1 MSKRQQTKLEH
12 YIIMSDKK
20 AKKSKKVQEKPV
32 KLVLETAEQ
41 SLEKICELS
50 KERARKFNESVDVAI
65 NLGIDPKQSNQA
77 VKGSLVLPNGTGKK
91 ARVVVITSDDKNK
104 EIAKKAGAIEV
115 GFEDLLNKI
124 DQGFLDFDFCIAT
137 PEVMPKISKVAK
149 KLGPRGMMPSAK
161 NETVTEDVER
171 VVGEFLKGKINFKND
186 KNGIVHCCIGKV
198 DFEVKKLQENLD
210 SLLKVVKSSKPEGSK
225 GKYLKRLHLSS
236 TMGPGIE
243 VTNLS

>member
-1 MSKRQQTKLEH
+1 
-12 YIIMSDKK
+12 MSDRK
-20 AKKSKKVQEKPV
+20 AKKSKKNQQKQS
-32 KLVLETAEQ
+32 KIVLGTIEQ

-50 KERARKFNESVDVAI
+50 KERSRKFNESVDVAI
-65 NLGIDPKQSNQA
+65 NLSIDPKQPNQA
-77 VKGSLVLPNGTGKK
+77 VKGSIVLPNGTGKK
-91 ARVVVITSDDKNK
+91 ARVIVITSDDKNK
-104 EIAKKAGAIEV
+104 EIAKKAGAVEV
-115 GFEDLLNKI
+115 GFEDLLSKI
-124 DQGFLDFDFCIAT
+124 DQGFLNFDFCIAT

-161 NETVTEDVER
+161 NETVTTDIER

-210 SLLKVVKSSKPEGSK
+210 SLLKAIKSAKPEGSK
-225 GKYLKRLHLSS
+225 GKYLKKVHISS

-243 VTNLS
+243 VANLS